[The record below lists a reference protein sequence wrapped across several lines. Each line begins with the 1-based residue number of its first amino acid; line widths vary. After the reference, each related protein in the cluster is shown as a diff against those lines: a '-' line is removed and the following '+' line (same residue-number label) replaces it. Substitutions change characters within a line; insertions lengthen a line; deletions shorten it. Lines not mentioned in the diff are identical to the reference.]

1 MRFRPARI
9 VTLAILFVA
18 AAAGL
23 TALASAATAEEQ
35 WTYIC
40 DSIEEPEEVGA
51 KGAGN
56 CQANN
61 GAPEAGPIKQKFKLH
76 QRGVRP
82 KPDIVAV
89 CEGESKSAFGEAAL
103 PARVDGF
110 GCYVYE
116 TR

>member
-9 VTLAILFVA
+9 AALAVLFVA

-23 TALASAATAEEQ
+23 TALASAAFADEP
-35 WTYIC
+35 WTYVC
-40 DSIEEPEEVGA
+40 DDIEEPADVGA

-61 GAPEAGPIKQKFKLH
+61 GAPESGPIHQKFKLH
-76 QRGVRP
+76 QRGVQP
-82 KPDIVAV
+82 KPEMVAV
-89 CEGESKSAFGEAAL
+89 CEGESPSGFGEASL
-103 PARVDGF
+103 PAKVDGF

-116 TR
+116 SR

>member
-9 VTLAILFVA
+9 AALAVLFIA

-23 TALASAATAEEQ
+23 TALASAAMADEE
-35 WTYIC
+35 WTYVC
-40 DSIEEPEEVGA
+40 DDIEEPEEVGA

-61 GAPEAGPIKQKFKLH
+61 GAPQTGPIKQKFKLH
-76 QRGVRP
+76 QRGVQP

-89 CEGESKSAFGEAAL
+89 CEGESKNGYGEAAL
-103 PARVDGF
+103 PGRVDGF

-116 TR
+116 MS

>member
-9 VTLAILFVA
+9 VTLAILFIA

-51 KGAGN
+51 KGSGN

-76 QRGVRP
+76 QRGVQP

-89 CEGESKSAFGEAAL
+89 CEGESKSAFGEASL

-116 TR
+116 TH